1 MWRTVGLRQT
11 IFACALREV
20 QGEMGRS
27 VKVIVKPITK
37 SAVNRPSARG
47 ASGVYETETGTE
59 TGTGKC
65 VTSAALADRLAAL
78 FEQSGKTQ
86 EEFAKLIG
94 ISQPMLSQILN
105 GDRMPGDSVLRWMG
119 MRHVDHYQ
127 EERGERR

>member
-1 MWRTVGLRQT
+1 VRP
-11 IFACALREV
+11 
-20 QGEMGRS
+20 
-27 VKVIVKPITK
+27 IVKSVAK
-37 SAVNRPSARG
+37 SPVNPPSARG
-47 ASGVYETETGTE
+47 ASDASENRGASSVSV
-59 TGTGKC
+59 KC

-105 GDRMPGDSVLRWMG
+105 GDRMPGESVLRWMG

-127 EERGERR
+127 EVGGNR